1 MNVTHVL
8 MIALLGVSISLFTI
22 LVELQQMKL
31 HCNALTG
38 SSIWETKMVWISWLA
53 PTCMQLSLLL
63 HLARLVMTL
72 SGHMTATGANGTAL
86 DTAIPLIRSPIQMM
100 ILYAL
105 MTASTDIACALKA
118 TIAMLLK
125 LFTESATSRRVS
137 GTAKRRLHTS
147 ASTPSGA
154 PASHLDLI
162 AQSGKTLVMR
172 ETDQEH
178 PKHTELDISNNLKVS
193 TLLAWNGPKWRP
205 TGNIIISAEPTEK
218 IVADPKDV
226 ILCTTLSQSLLSL

>member
-1 MNVTHVL
+1 MQ
-8 MIALLGVSISLFTI
+8 ISLLI
-22 LVELQQMKL
+22 
-31 HCNALTG
+31 H
-38 SSIWETKMVWISWLA
+38 LA
-53 PTCMQLSLLL
+53 P
-63 HLARLVMTL
+63 LVMTL

-105 MTASTDIACALKA
+105 ITANTDIPFALKA
-118 TIAMLLK
+118 TIAMLLM
-125 LFTESATSRRVS
+125 LFTESATSQVS
-137 GTAKRRLHTS
+137 GKAKTRLHTS

-162 AQSGKTLVMR
+162 TKSGKTLVMR
-172 ETDQEH
+172 ETDQDQT
-178 PKHTELDISNNLKVS
+178 KNTELDFLNKAKVS

-205 TGNIIISAEPTEK
+205 TGKIIISTISTGE

-226 ILCTTLSQSLLSL
+226 MLCLTLSQSLLSL